1 MTDIPR
7 DDHLESSLA
16 LLGEGYPFIRDRCQR
31 LHSNVFQARLLMQNT
46 ICLSGEQA
54 ARLFYD
60 ERHFQRAQA
69 MPRMLKKTLLGQGG
83 VQGLDGEAHRHRKR
97 MFLQLL
103 DAEAVDELVGL
114 TERSWR
120 QAIGQWQAQGEVQL
134 LGEVQM
140 LLTESVCRW
149 AGVPLPSAERELCRD
164 QLAQMIDGAGGIGPR
179 HLAARK
185 ARREAEA
192 WTQHLIEQVRAGE
205 LQGDPTRALM
215 VVAHHRDLDGK
226 PLDSRIAAV
235 ELLNLLR
242 PTVAVAYFITYAAL
256 ELLAH
261 PHWCERLRAEDEL
274 LEPFAQEVRRLH
286 AFFPFTAARVR
297 DGFDWQGHHFP
308 AGTRVM
314 LDLWGTNREAS
325 RWTDPEAF
333 QPERFVDWSG
343 DAFSFVTQGGGD
355 PAQGHRCPGE
365 RLAIELL
372 KLALRMLTREMDYA
386 VPAQDLRIDLS
397 RMPAKPES
405 GLLISDVRP
414 RAS

>member
-69 MPRMLKKTLLGQGG
+69 MPRMLKKTPLGQGG

-103 DAEAVDELVGL
+103 DAAAVDELVGL

-134 LGEVQM
+134 LGELQM
-140 LLTESVCRW
+140 LLTDSVCRW
-149 AGVPLPSAERELCRD
+149 AGVPLPSAERELRRD

-192 WTQHLIEQVRAGE
+192 WT
-205 LQGDPTRALM
+205 
-215 VVAHHRDLDGK
+215 
-226 PLDSRIAAV
+226 
-235 ELLNLLR
+235 
-242 PTVAVAYFITYAAL
+242 
-256 ELLAH
+256 
-261 PHWCERLRAEDEL
+261 
-274 LEPFAQEVRRLH
+274 
-286 AFFPFTAARVR
+286 
-297 DGFDWQGHHFP
+297 
-308 AGTRVM
+308 
-314 LDLWGTNREAS
+314 
-325 RWTDPEAF
+325 
-333 QPERFVDWSG
+333 
-343 DAFSFVTQGGGD
+343 
-355 PAQGHRCPGE
+355 
-365 RLAIELL
+365 
-372 KLALRMLTREMDYA
+372 
-386 VPAQDLRIDLS
+386 
-397 RMPAKPES
+397 
-405 GLLISDVRP
+405 
-414 RAS
+414 